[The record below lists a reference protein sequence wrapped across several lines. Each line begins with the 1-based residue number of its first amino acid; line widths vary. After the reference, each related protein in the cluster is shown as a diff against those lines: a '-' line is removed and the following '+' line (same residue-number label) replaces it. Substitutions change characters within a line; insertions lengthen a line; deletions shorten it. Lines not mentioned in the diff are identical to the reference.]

1 MTARN
6 RWLLPEGVEEILPHE
21 AFKLESLRRRILDLY
36 AGWGYELVITPL
48 IEYLDSLLVGSS
60 HDLDLHTF
68 KITDQLTGRMMG
80 IRADITPQVAR
91 IDAHCL
97 GRRKDAEHLPVR
109 LCYADHVLHTLPRG
123 LLASRVPIRIGAEMF
138 GHAGVGCDI
147 ELICLMHETLGAAMT
162 GDLHIVLGH
171 VGIFRSLVK
180 ASRLSPAS
188 EQELFDALQR
198 KAYEEI
204 DQLLNA
210 HVSDQ
215 DIRAMLRELSRLSG
229 DETVLDEA
237 LRLFKDAPATVRA
250 ELAELAEIARGVTQ
264 RLPGVSLGFDLCELR
279 GYEYH
284 TGIVFAA
291 YTPGYGRAIAQGGR
305 YNDIGAAF
313 GSARPA
319 SGFDADLKVL
329 ARLSKESFERKPAVS
344 APRED
349 DTALQEVIASL
360 RQQGERVLVDLSAI
374 PPTMQDMK
382 QLGCDRRI
390 VKLQGQWQ
398 LQCIK

>member
-6 RWLLPEGVEEILPHE
+6 RWLLPEGVEEILPAE
-21 AFKLESLRRRILDLY
+21 AFRLESLRRRILDLY

-80 IRADITPQVAR
+80 VRADITPQVAR

-147 ELICLMHETLGAAMT
+147 ELICLMHETLGAARIRE
-162 GDLHIVLGH
+162 LHIVLGH

-180 ASRLSPAS
+180 ASSLTPDR
-188 EQELFDALQR
+188 ERELFDALQR
-198 KAYEEI
+198 KAYEET
-204 DQLLNA
+204 DQLLA
-210 HVSDQ
+210 TLVADV
-215 DIRAMLRELSRLSG
+215 DIRRMLSVLSRLSG
-229 DETVLDEA
+229 DESVLEDA
-237 LRLFKDAPATVRA
+237 LRLFRDAPAPVRA
-250 ELAELAEIARGVTQ
+250 ELAELAEIARGVKK
-264 RLPGVSLGFDLCELR
+264 RLPEVTLGFDLCELR

-291 YTPGYGRAIAQGGR
+291 YTPGYGRAVAQGGR

-329 ARLSKESFERKPAVS
+329 ARLSTEAFARRAAVS
-344 APRED
+344 APAD
-349 DTALQEVIASL
+349 DDLTLRDVIASL
-360 RQQGERVLVDLSAI
+360 RAQGERVLVDLSAS
-374 PPTMQDMK
+374 PPAEEDMK

-398 LQCIK
+398 LQNIK